1 MSWGNGGGYGAN
13 NWGISERGQ
22 QGGYGG
28 GGPQR
33 RGDRDRGGRGDRD
46 RRGGGGGGGG
56 GFNSGGYGS
65 YTGGMGGGGG
75 NGFGGGPNFGS
86 FGGGG
91 GNFVNGPQ
99 IPTSDMDPMVEKLS
113 VEYSGSEE
121 TATEASAVV
130 NSNQL
135 ICIIGRDGKRLEE
148 LKNISSA
155 NIKYELV
162 CEDSC
167 LTNIMISQGV
177 SGGSSSVRNAVW
189 LMNICL
195 NAFCPPNVSLA
206 PFDPRRPLEEVVVSQ
221 RYGAPPGLGNAP
233 VQQGQTVGGG
243 NAQSW

>member
-1 MSWGNGGGYGAN
+1 MAATA
-13 NWGISERGQ
+13 Q
-22 QGGYGG
+22 T
-28 GGPQR
+28 
-33 RGDRDRGGRGDRD
+33 
-46 RRGGGGGGGG
+46 
-56 GFNSGGYGS
+56 
-65 YTGGMGGGGG
+65 TGESQKG
-75 NGFGGGPNFGS
+75 
-86 FGGGG
+86 
-91 GNFVNGPQ
+91 
-99 IPTSDMDPMVEKLS
+99 TSREVTDMDPMVEKLS